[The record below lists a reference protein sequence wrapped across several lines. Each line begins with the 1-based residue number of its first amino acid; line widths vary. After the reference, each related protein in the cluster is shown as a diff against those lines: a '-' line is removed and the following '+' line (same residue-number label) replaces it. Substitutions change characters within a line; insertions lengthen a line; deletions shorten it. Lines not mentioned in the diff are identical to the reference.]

1 MRDETQIV
9 KLISH
14 PYIVQMKEIYDAEKN
29 LYIIMELVKGGELF
43 DHLRAYDLDE
53 KEVALIM
60 Y

>member
-1 MRDETQIV
+1 
-9 KLISH
+9 
-14 PYIVQMKEIYDAEKN
+14 MKEIYDAEKN